1 MNQLRHYDI
10 VVDGST
16 VAVTEAGPS
25 RCAETVVIVGASN
38 DVDVSYLT
46 RLGRIVRTVALD
58 HLSPEVLNK
67 LDLVKPHLILVSGG
81 ADLDDIV
88 DLLQRTI
95 TID

>member
-1 MNQLRHYDI
+1 MEQLRHYDI
-10 VVDGST
+10 VIDGST

-38 DVDVSYLT
+38 DIAVSFLT

-58 HLSPEVLNK
+58 HVSPGVLDK
-67 LDLVKPHLILVSGG
+67 LDLVKPHLVLVSGG
-81 ADLDDIV
+81 SDVDDIV
-88 DLLQRTI
+88 GLLQRTI